1 MKTLNSDVVV
11 VGAGGAGSFTALR
24 LKQLGFDPILVT
36 KGLVGKSGC
45 SIFAGN
51 LVLSGRMLGTTEEQS
66 RDTLEYFAKYWNN
79 FLIDQHYLAKAGKW
93 IESSSTRNS
102 TRRAFISAATI
113 RATSLRV

>member
-1 MKTLNSDVVV
+1 MQKRTKRWLGAIALSV
-11 VGAGGAGSFTALR
+11 VGAGGAGSFAALR
-24 LKQLGFDPILVT
+24 LKQLGLDPILVT

-79 FLIDQHYLAKAGKW
+79 FL
-93 IESSSTRNS
+93 
-102 TRRAFISAATI
+102 TI
-113 RATSLRV
+113 